1 MKTLYI
7 HGYKS
12 YPIPQ
17 KIEIME
23 AAGLQVTAPEIEF
36 DQGESVYPF
45 LKQII
50 LEEKTEFL
58 VGSSLGGFSAYWL
71 AEELGLPCLLFNPAM
86 NYSNTLMDYI
96 PEIEE
101 RLCPARF
108 VVIGA
113 LDETIDPEENQ
124 HFFNSMDD
132 GECYQRMVLCQWLGH
147 QIDFDTFDEMVR
159 WTLRGYHNFLRQ
171 EKE

>member
-1 MKTLYI
+1 VKALYI

-17 KIEIME
+17 KIEMME
-23 AAGLQVTAPEIEF
+23 NAGLQVTAPEIDF
-36 DQGESVYPF
+36 DEGESVYPF
-45 LKQII
+45 LKEII
-50 LEEKTEFL
+50 LEEEIDFL

-86 NYSNTLMDYI
+86 SYSDKLEEYI
-96 PEIEE
+96 PEFEE

-113 LDETIDPEENQ
+113 LDETVNPKENIR
-124 HFFNSMDD
+124 FFNSIDD
-132 GECYQRMVLCQWLGH
+132 GECFQRMVICQWLEH
-147 QIDFDTFDEMVR
+147 QVDFDTFDEMVR
-159 WTLRGYHNFLRQ
+159 WALRSYDNFL
-171 EKE
+171 KG